1 MALPYTR
8 PLRTPSPARRP
19 AAADPPLRNL
29 KVLVAGVERDERG
42 SIEAVVKQAFAHRDP
57 GEAWSVSLVRMGE
70 KWSVGLN
77 GPTEQLRNVSFTAE
91 EHELKAAI
99 GRAIGGAAPTATSA
113 GPPGP
118 AVARGTI
125 EERHVC
131 RHCQQ
136 VILVSY
142 EGEAD
147 EPKEVAPLACP
158 HCWVVGP
165 VRIGAWAAA
174 GGDYRAEKG

>member
-1 MALPYTR
+1 
-8 PLRTPSPARRP
+8 
-19 AAADPPLRNL
+19 
-29 KVLVAGVERDERG
+29 VLVAGVSRDERG
-42 SIEAVVKQAFAHRDP
+42 SIETLVRRAFAGRDP
-57 GEAWSVSLVRMGE
+57 AEPWSVSLVRMGG

-77 GPTEQLRNVSFTAE
+77 GPTEQFRTVSFTAE
-91 EHELKAAI
+91 EHRLGEAI
-99 GRAIGGAAPTATSA
+99 GEAIRGGGPTTSAAAPVE
-113 GPPGP
+113 P
-118 AVARGTI
+118 AVARGTV

-131 RHCQQ
+131 RHCQRI
-136 VILVSY
+136 ILVSY